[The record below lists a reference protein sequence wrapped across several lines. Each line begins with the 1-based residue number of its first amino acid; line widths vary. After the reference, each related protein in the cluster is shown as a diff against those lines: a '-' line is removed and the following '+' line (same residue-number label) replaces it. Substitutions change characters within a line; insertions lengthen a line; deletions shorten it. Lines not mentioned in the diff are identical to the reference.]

1 MISKVIIGAGFGD
14 CGKGLV
20 TNFLVFDLKST
31 LVVRFSGGQQA
42 GHTVVEKGIRHVFSN
57 FGSGTLKGIPTYW
70 SRFCTVD
77 PIGIV
82 NEMADLIKK
91 GVDPILFIDPS
102 CSITTPY
109 DVMHNQRTDNDNGT
123 CGVGVG
129 TTWQRE
135 QDHYSL
141 LFCDLFYPEVRNMKI
156 AQIILHYPGAV
167 DIKNFLTACDFLVE
181 CPNVSVGNEDIM
193 SEYRTRVFEGSQG
206 LMLDQNYG
214 FFPHVTRSNTGLT
227 NVLELTDENLD
238 VYFVTRAYQ
247 TRHGKGP
254 MSTAGFKHNISMDVN
269 ETNVTNKY
277 QGEFRRGLLD
287 VDVLRYAIMRAGDHE
302 QINDANLVITC
313 MDHIQNEYRFV
324 KNGEIV
330 ICNDAKDFIRK
341 VSSYFS
347 FARVYASDGP
357 ESKNIKRYG

>member
-102 CSITTPY
+102 CPITTPY

-135 QDHYSL
+135 QDHYYL
-141 LFCDLFYPEVRNMKI
+141 
-156 AQIILHYPGAV
+156 
-167 DIKNFLTACDFLVE
+167 
-181 CPNVSVGNEDIM
+181 
-193 SEYRTRVFEGSQG
+193 
-206 LMLDQNYG
+206 
-214 FFPHVTRSNTGLT
+214 
-227 NVLELTDENLD
+227 
-238 VYFVTRAYQ
+238 
-247 TRHGKGP
+247 
-254 MSTAGFKHNISMDVN
+254 
-269 ETNVTNKY
+269 
-277 QGEFRRGLLD
+277 
-287 VDVLRYAIMRAGDHE
+287 
-302 QINDANLVITC
+302 
-313 MDHIQNEYRFV
+313 
-324 KNGEIV
+324 
-330 ICNDAKDFIRK
+330 
-341 VSSYFS
+341 
-347 FARVYASDGP
+347 
-357 ESKNIKRYG
+357 